1 MVSFDDKMAQ
11 INERIAQSAKAL
23 LDYWDSSSFYLDD
36 KTTDYDHYTTLRDIL
51 DEAYDQA
58 ATGKGKERHA
68 NDRPWSAQP
77 IAEIGRMVGVGFNL
91 GQAMKKLQE
100 ASRMEGE
107 TAVREL
113 LGAIVYAAS
122 AIMLIRDGS
131 CDTTKPD

>member
-1 MVSFDDKMAQ
+1 ME
-11 INERIAQSAKAL
+11 IETPPTPP
-23 LDYWDSSSFYLDD
+23 YL
-36 KTTDYDHYTTLRDIL
+36 TDYDHYAILSDIL
-51 DEAYDQA
+51 GEAYGQA

-68 NDRPWSAQP
+68 NGRPWSAQP

-107 TAVREL
+107 TAAREL

-122 AIMLIRDGS
+122 AIMLIREKD
-131 CDTTKPD
+131 

>member
-1 MVSFDDKMAQ
+1 MKIEAPPTSPH
-11 INERIAQSAKAL
+11 L
-23 LDYWDSSSFYLDD
+23 TYH
-36 KTTDYDHYTTLRDIL
+36 DHYTTLRDIL
-51 DEAYDQA
+51 NEAYDQA
-58 ATGKGKERHA
+58 ATGKGKDRHA

-107 TAVREL
+107 AAVREL

-122 AIMLIRDGS
+122 AIMLIREQY
-131 CDTTKPD
+131 

>member
-1 MVSFDDKMAQ
+1 MEIEAPPMPQ
-11 INERIAQSAKAL
+11 HLI
-23 LDYWDSSSFYLDD
+23 
-36 KTTDYDHYTTLRDIL
+36 DYDHYTTLRDIL
-51 DEAYDQA
+51 NEAYDQA

-91 GQAMKKLQE
+91 GQAMKKMQE

-122 AIMLIRDGS
+122 AVMLIRDG
-131 CDTTKPD
+131 DKDG

>member
-1 MVSFDDKMAQ
+1 MKIEAPPRPP
-11 INERIAQSAKAL
+11 NL
-23 LDYWDSSSFYLDD
+23 
-36 KTTDYDHYTTLRDIL
+36 TDYDHYATLRDIL
-51 DEAYDQA
+51 NEAYDQA

-107 TAVREL
+107 VAVREL

-122 AIMLIRDGS
+122 AIMLVREKD
-131 CDTTKPD
+131 

>member
-1 MVSFDDKMAQ
+1 MEIEAPPMPPHM
-11 INERIAQSAKAL
+11 IE
-23 LDYWDSSSFYLDD
+23 YC
-36 KTTDYDHYTTLRDIL
+36 HYATLRDIL

-113 LGAIVYAAS
+113 LGAIVYVAS
-122 AIMLIRDGS
+122 AIMLIREGDE
-131 CDTTKPD
+131 